1 VHRNVA
7 ARADTR
13 RRDDDDDDA
22 MATAAATAAASGDAD
37 GGGGTRKRARDGGSV
52 SAASGGDGGGGRPM
66 GTAAT
71 TTTTERGAT
80 SSGGEKSEGGLGGSL
95 YKRRGRM
102 RGGKGREFARRLIDF
117 RGFDLSEAQANDIAR
132 FIDLL
137 PEEMEERV
145 RETLE
150 NCSNIDDAIGQLAN
164 VKMVE
169 QTAQCSVGDFSEA
182 EISEA
187 HSAGGASRGHAR
199 TGDGETA
206 TATSSAPVLTMEWVN
221 AVVSEMGAS
230 VDMADAQTRA
240 SRVLQMFE
248 GAVRQR
254 CAEFTDY
261 SKVMKMKREN
271 ALLKRAVAIQN
282 SRMQELAPLQARVRE
297 LEAACAQYDDQL
309 KAAERQN
316 YSLSVNL
323 RLAMAEQS
331 QSPFG
336 EGSRNH
342 DVF

>member
-1 VHRNVA
+1 
-7 ARADTR
+7 
-13 RRDDDDDDA
+13 
-22 MATAAATAAASGDAD
+22 
-37 GGGGTRKRARDGGSV
+37 
-52 SAASGGDGGGGRPM
+52 
-66 GTAAT
+66 
-71 TTTTERGAT
+71 
-80 SSGGEKSEGGLGGSL
+80 
-95 YKRRGRM
+95 M

-187 HSAGGASRGHAR
+187 HSAGGTASRGHAR

-206 TATSSAPVLTMEWVN
+206 TATSSAPILTMEWVN
-221 AVVSEMGAS
+221 AVVNEMGAS
-230 VDMADAQTRA
+230 VDVADAQRRA

-282 SRMQELAPLQARVRE
+282 SRMQELAPLQARVQE

-336 EGSRNH
+336 GGSRNH

>member
-1 VHRNVA
+1 MAEEYGGRVEASAKSEFGFAKVTRVEKSRLLDDIHDHMDDKGYALDVWMSHGDKVTKLPPGFDVIAKTDSAPIA
-7 ARADTR
+7 AMSCDSKQIYGLQFHPEVTHTVQGQKILERFILDICGCEGLWT
-13 RRDDDDDDA
+13 
-22 MATAAATAAASGDAD
+22 
-37 GGGGTRKRARDGGSV
+37 SV
-52 SAASGGDGGGGRPM
+52 S
-66 GTAAT
+66 
-71 TTTTERGAT
+71 
-80 SSGGEKSEGGLGGSL
+80 
-95 YKRRGRM
+95 
-102 RGGKGREFARRLIDF
+102 I
-117 RGFDLSEAQANDIAR
+117 
-132 FIDLL
+132 
-137 PEEMEERV
+137 
-145 RETLE
+145 
-150 NCSNIDDAIGQLAN
+150 IDDAIGQLAN

-187 HSAGGASRGHAR
+187 HSAGGAARGHAR

-206 TATSSAPVLTMEWVN
+206 TATSSAPVLNMEWVN

>member
-1 VHRNVA
+1 
-7 ARADTR
+7 
-13 RRDDDDDDA
+13 
-22 MATAAATAAASGDAD
+22 MATVTAKAGRGDDVGVVVD
-37 GGGGTRKRARDGGSV
+37 GGGARKRARDGGSV
-52 SAASGGDGGGGRPM
+52 SAASGGGDGGGRAVG
-66 GTAAT
+66 AAT
-71 TTTTERGAT
+71 TTTTTTTTTNERGAT
-80 SSGGEKSEGGLGGSL
+80 SSGGERSEGGLGGSL

-187 HSAGGASRGHAR
+187 HSAGGTASRGHAR

-206 TATSSAPVLTMEWVN
+206 TATSSAPILTMEWVN
-221 AVVSEMGAS
+221 AVVNEMGAS
-230 VDMADAQTRA
+230 VDVADAQRRA

-282 SRMQELAPLQARVRE
+282 SRMQELAPLQARVQE

-336 EGSRNH
+336 GGSRNH